1 MDGLA
6 QPEACT
12 LDMMRIAIL
21 ANFVES
27 PELRSTCDALDARAP
42 ADYRELAALLAHRWT
57 ELRPVRVGLC
67 GGQGAG
73 KSTLGRL
80 IETACQH
87 VGLRCCVLSL
97 DDFYLSRE
105 DRLTLSERV
114 HPILEIRGPPGTH
127 DVAHLRRA
135 MVQLLKPGDTELP
148 VFDKGTDDRSGTRIA
163 TGPFDLVVVEGW
175 CVGAQPQNP
184 DEVESPINALE
195 RERDADGTWRRYV
208 NEKLGTD
215 FAALS
220 DDLDFLAFLQV
231 PNLEAVRRWRL
242 EQEGERAATQRMS
255 PDAVTKFVEHYER
268 TTLAMLRDLPARADA
283 LIQLDDNHGV
293 CRLQLR

>member
-1 MDGLA
+1 
-6 QPEACT
+6 
-12 LDMMRIAIL
+12 MRIADL
-21 ANFVES
+21 ADVVQS
-27 PELRSTCDALDARAP
+27 PELRATCDVLDAREP

-57 ELRPVRVGLC
+57 ELRPQRVGLC

-80 IETACQH
+80 IEAACQH

-114 HPILEIRGPPGTH
+114 HPILAIRGPPGTH
-127 DVAHLRRA
+127 NVALLRRA
-135 MVQLLKPGDTELP
+135 MAQLLKPGEIELP
-148 VFDKGTDDRSGTRIA
+148 VFDKGTDDCRGTRTA

-175 CVGAQPQNP
+175 CIGAQPQNP
-184 DEVESPINALE
+184 GELELPINTLE
-195 RERDADGTWRRYV
+195 RERDSDGTWRRHV
-208 NEKLGTD
+208 NERLGTD

-242 EQEGERAATQRMS
+242 EQESERAPTQRMNS
-255 PDAVTKFVEHYER
+255 DAVAKFVEHYER
-268 TTLAMLRDLPARADA
+268 ITLAMLRDLPARADA
-283 LIQLDDNHGV
+283 LIQLDDDHGI